1 MQIQA
6 EPQFHFTNG
15 FKKYKPNIVNRI
27 KKNQLGSRNFE
38 QSWFELSMDI
48 YKQSQKTVE
57 FSH

>member
-1 MQIQA
+1 
-6 EPQFHFTNG
+6 
-15 FKKYKPNIVNRI
+15 VNRI